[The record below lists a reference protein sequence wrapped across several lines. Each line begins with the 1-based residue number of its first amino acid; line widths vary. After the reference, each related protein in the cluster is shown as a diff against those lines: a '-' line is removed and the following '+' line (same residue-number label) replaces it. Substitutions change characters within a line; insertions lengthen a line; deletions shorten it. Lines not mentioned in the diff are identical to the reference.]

1 MIKVKRIKGGTDN
14 CYLVKDG
21 RPTKTK
27 KKTEKIPGNKLTYI
41 NASRLI

>member
-1 MIKVKRIKGGTDN
+1 MVKVKRIKGGTDN

-27 KKTEKIPGNKLTYI
+27 NKKGKNSWE
-41 NASRLI
+41 